1 MTPLERL
8 AWLRKLRLVGLYASL
23 MAVGSVL
30 LAPFAWLLATAL
42 KSESADLFAY
52 PPEFIPDPIVWG
64 NFAKAWSILPFP
76 LYIFNTFF
84 IAITTVLIT
93 LFLCSL
99 TGYALAR
106 MRFRGRKFILYA
118 VLATTMVPFQVL
130 LIPLFIVTLRLGLVD
145 SYAGVILPV
154 AVNAFG
160 IFLMRQAFTTIPI
173 DLEDAARIDGCGDF
187 TIYARIM
194 LPLVKPAMATLAAF
208 TFVAQWN
215 DFLWPLVVLKSRDL
229 YTLQLG
235 LASLQ
240 GVFGVNWRYISA
252 ASIIALAPTIAF
264 FLLTQ
269 RFFTRGLAAGAVKE

>member
-1 MTPLERL
+1 MKRFVLY
-8 AWLRKLRLVGLYASL
+8 GLLCSIGA
-23 MAVGSVL
+23 VL
-30 LAPFAWLLATAL
+30 LLPFIWLLSTAL
-42 KSESADLFAY
+42 KAETADLFAY
-52 PPEFIPDPIVWG
+52 PPQFIPDPIVWG
-64 NFAKAWSILPFP
+64 NFIKAWNILPFFDY
-76 LYIFNTFF
+76 LFNTFF
-84 IAITTVLIT
+84 IAITTVVIN
-93 LFLCSL
+93 LFFCSL

-106 MRFRGRKFILYA
+106 MQFKGRQVILYI

-130 LIPLFIVTLRLGLVD
+130 LIPLFIVTLKLGLVD
-145 SYAGVILPV
+145 SYAGVIIPV

-160 IFLMRQAFTTIPI
+160 IFLLRQAFSTVPI

-187 TIYARIM
+187 QIYARVM
-194 LPLVKPAMATLAAF
+194 MPLIKPALATQAAF

-215 DFLWPLVVLKSRDL
+215 DFLWPLVVLKSREL

-252 ASIIALAPTIAF
+252 ASVIALVPTVLF

-269 RFFTRGLAAGAVKE
+269 RFFTQGLTSGAVKE

>member
-8 AWLRKLRLVGLYASL
+8 AWIARLRLVGLYLSL
-23 MAVGSVL
+23 LAVGSVL

-52 PPEFIPDPIVWG
+52 PPEWIPDPIVWG

-76 LYIFNTFF
+76 LYVFNTFF

-187 TIYARIM
+187 TLYARIM

>member
-8 AWLRKLRLVGLYASL
+8 AWIARLRLVGLYLSL
-23 MAVGSVL
+23 LAVGSVL

-52 PPEFIPDPIVWG
+52 PPEWIPDPIVWG

-235 LASLQ
+235 LARLQ

>member
-1 MTPLERL
+1 MRRLPLQTIL
-8 AWLRKLRLVGLYASL
+8 IYAIL
-23 MAVGSVL
+23 LAVGAL
-30 LAPFAWLLATAL
+30 LLTPFAWLLSTAL

-52 PPEFIPDPIVWG
+52 PPQWIPDPIVWS
-64 NFAKAWSILPFP
+64 NFVKAWNILPFG

-84 IAITTVLIT
+84 IAISTVLLNLI
-93 LFLCSL
+93 LSSL

-106 MRFRGRKFILYA
+106 MRFPGRQTILYI

-130 LIPLFIVTLRLGLVD
+130 LIPLFIVTLKLGLVD

-160 IFLMRQAFTTIPI
+160 IFLLRQAFTTIPVDI
-173 DLEDAARIDGCGDF
+173 EEAARIDGCGDF
-187 TIYARIM
+187 MIYARIM
-194 LPLVKPAMATLAAF
+194 LPLIKPALATLAAF

-215 DFLWPLVVLKSRDL
+215 DFLWPLVVLKSREL

-252 ASIIALAPTIAF
+252 ASVIALIPSVIF
-264 FLLTQ
+264 FIFTQ
-269 RFFTRGLAAGAVKE
+269 RFFTRGLTSGAVKG

>member
-1 MTPLERL
+1 MNWLSQ
-8 AWLRKLRLVGLYASL
+8 LRKIRVEHIVLYAA
-23 MAVGSVL
+23 MIAVGTVL
-30 LAPFAWLLATAL
+30 LAPFAWLLSTAL
-42 KSESADLFAY
+42 KAESADLFAY
-52 PPEFIPDPIVWG
+52 PPQWIPDPIVWG
-64 NFAKAWSILPFP
+64 NFVKAWNILPFGR
-76 LYIFNTFF
+76 YIFNTFF
-84 IAITTVLIT
+84 IAITTVVLN
-93 LFLCSL
+93 LFFCSL

-106 MRFRGRKFILYA
+106 MRFRGRQVILYC

-160 IFLMRQAFTTIPI
+160 IFLLRQAFTTVPQDI
-173 DLEDAARIDGCGDF
+173 EDAARIDGCGDF
-187 TIYARIM
+187 AIYARIM
-194 LPLVKPAMATLAAF
+194 LPLIKPAMATQAAF

-252 ASIIALAPTIAF
+252 ASVIAVIPTVLF
-264 FLLTQ
+264 FLLAQ
-269 RFFTRGLAAGAVKE
+269 RFFTQGLTAGAVKG

>member
-1 MTPLERL
+1 MPNPVTN
-8 AWLRKLRLVGLYASL
+8 LRTAGIYLCLIGVGAL
-23 MAVGSVL
+23 L
-30 LAPFAWLLATAL
+30 LAPFAWLLSTAL
-42 KSESADLFAY
+42 KHESADLFVY
-52 PPEFIPDPIVWG
+52 PPQWIPDPIVFS
-64 NFAKAWSILPFP
+64 NFSKAWDILPFP

-84 IAITTVLIT
+84 IAISTVLLT
-93 LFLCSL
+93 LSLCSM

-106 MRFRGRKFILYA
+106 LQFPRRRAVLFA

-160 IFLMRQAFTTIPI
+160 IFLMRQAFSTLPR

-194 LPLVKPAMATLAAF
+194 MPLVKPALATLAAF

-215 DFLWPLVVLKSRDL
+215 DFLWPLVVLKSREY

-252 ASIIALAPTIAF
+252 ASIIALAPTIVF

-269 RFFTRGLAAGAVKE
+269 RFFTRGLATGGVKE

>member
-1 MTPLERL
+1 MTRSRRL
-8 AWLRKLRLVGLYASL
+8 LLYVILCGVG
-23 MAVGSVL
+23 VVL
-30 LAPFAWLLATAL
+30 LVPFAWLLSTAL
-42 KSESADLFAY
+42 KAESADLFAY
-52 PPEFIPDPIVWG
+52 PPQFIPDPIVWG
-64 NFAKAWSILPFP
+64 NFVKAWNILPFT
-76 LYIFNTFF
+76 LYLFNTFF
-84 IAITTVLIT
+84 IAITTVIIN
-93 LFLCSL
+93 LFFCSL

-106 MRFRGRKFILYA
+106 MQFKGRQVILYV

-130 LIPLFIVTLRLGLVD
+130 LIPLFIVTLKLGLVD

-160 IFLMRQAFTTIPI
+160 IFLLRQAFSTVPI

-187 TIYARIM
+187 QIYARVM
-194 LPLVKPAMATLAAF
+194 MPLIKPALATQAAF

-215 DFLWPLVVLKSRDL
+215 DFLWPLVVLKSREL

-252 ASIIALAPTIAF
+252 ASVIALVPTILF

-269 RFFTRGLAAGAVKE
+269 RFFIQGLTSGGVKE

>member
-1 MTPLERL
+1 
-8 AWLRKLRLVGLYASL
+8 
-23 MAVGSVL
+23 
-30 LAPFAWLLATAL
+30 
-42 KSESADLFAY
+42 
-52 PPEFIPDPIVWG
+52 
-64 NFAKAWSILPFP
+64 
-76 LYIFNTFF
+76 
-84 IAITTVLIT
+84 
-93 LFLCSL
+93 
-99 TGYALAR
+99 
-106 MRFRGRKFILYA
+106 MRFPGRQAILYA

-130 LIPLFIVTLRLGLVD
+130 LIPLFIVTLKLGLVD

-160 IFLMRQAFTTIPI
+160 IFLMRQAFTTIPV

-194 LPLVKPAMATLAAF
+194 LPLVKPALATLAAF

-215 DFLWPLVVLKSRDL
+215 DFLWPLVVLKSREL

-269 RFFTRGLAAGAVKE
+269 RVFTRGLAAGAVKE